1 MIDIDILAVLV
12 AAVAS
17 FAFGALWYS
26 PLLMMKAWCREAGV
40 DPGMQV
46 ANPGKVYGLTFAM
59 TLVSAVAMAW
69 LLGPQPGLILGIVVG
84 AVVGVA
90 LVATSL
96 FINYQF
102 ATRSLMHWLIDGG
115 FHVCRFIVMGAVLG
129 AWP

>member
-1 MIDIDILAVLV
+1 MTNIDILAVLA

-40 DPGMQV
+40 DPNMQV
-46 ANPGKVYGLTFAM
+46 ANPGKVYGLTFVM
-59 TLVSAVAMAW
+59 TLISALAMAW
-69 LLGPQPGLILGIVVG
+69 LLGPHPGLIVGILVG

-90 LVATSL
+90 LVATSM

-102 ATRSLMHWLIDGG
+102 ATRSLLHWAIDGG

-129 AWP
+129 TLS